1 MRNFKIVI
9 SGLGGILVL
18 VVVIPLVRMIVT
30 ADPAVLRSAIS
41 DAEVIQSIL
50 LTLRAALWATLA
62 CILFGV
68 PLAYA
73 LARWNFPG
81 KTMVQGAIDLPVMI
95 PHTAAGIALLMVY
108 GPEFLL
114 GRAFARLGVSF
125 TGTIAGIS
133 LAMAFVSLPFLVNAA
148 RDGFL
153 AIDPRLERVARTL
166 GATPWQAFFKVSLA
180 LCWRSILSGAIMM
193 WARGIAEFG
202 AVIILTY
209 HPMIAPILIWERFE
223 NYGLKYASPVAVI
236 LILLCLVVFSVLR
249 WLASSENGDLSCSDL
264 KMFVSG

>member
-1 MRNFKIVI
+1 MSV
-9 SGLGGILVL
+9 LGGILIL
-18 VVVIPLVRMIVT
+18 IIVIPLVRVIAT
-30 ADPAVLRSAIS
+30 SDPTVLRSTVS
-41 DAEVIQSIL
+41 DPEVIHSIL
-50 LTLRAALWATLA
+50 LTLRAALYATLA
-62 CILFGV
+62 CLLFGV

-81 KTMVQGAIDLPVMI
+81 KAMIQGIIDLPVMI

-114 GRAFARLGVSF
+114 GRAFAAVGLTF
-125 TGTIAGIS
+125 TGTVAGIS

-148 RDGFL
+148 RDGFA

-166 GATPWQAFFKVSLA
+166 GASPWQAFFKVSLA
-180 LCWRSILSGAIMM
+180 LSWRSVLSGAIMM

-202 AVIILTY
+202 AVVILTY
-209 HPMIAPILIWERFE
+209 HPMIAPILIWERFQ

-236 LILLCLVVFSVLR
+236 LILLCLVIFSGLR
-249 WLASSENGDLSCSDL
+249 WLAVQKKET
-264 KMFVSG
+264 

>member
-1 MRNFKIVI
+1 VKNFKIVI

-18 VVVIPLVRMIVT
+18 IIVVPLLKVIFST
-30 ADPAVLRSAIS
+30 DPTVLRSTIS
-41 DAEVIQSIL
+41 DPEVIHSIL

-62 CILFGV
+62 CLVFGV

-81 KTMVQGAIDLPVMI
+81 KTIVQGTIDLPVMI

-108 GPEFLL
+108 GREFLL
-114 GRAFARLGVSF
+114 GRAFAALGVSF
-125 TGTIAGIS
+125 TGTVAGIS

-153 AIDPRLERVARTL
+153 AVDPRLERVARTL
-166 GATPWQAFFKVSLA
+166 GASPWQTFFKVSLA
-180 LCWRSILSGAIMM
+180 LCWRSVLSGAILM

-202 AVIILTY
+202 AVIILAY
-209 HPMIAPILIWERFE
+209 HPMVAPILIWERFE
-223 NYGLKYASPVAVI
+223 NYGLKYARPVAVI
-236 LILLCLVVFSVLR
+236 LILLCLVIFSGLR
-249 WLASSENGDLSCSDL
+249 WLAVEKKES
-264 KMFVSG
+264 

>member
-18 VVVIPLVRMIVT
+18 VVVIPLVRMIAT
-30 ADPAVLRSAIS
+30 ADPAVLGSTIREPA
-41 DAEVIQSIL
+41 VIQSIL

-62 CILFGV
+62 SLLFGV

-81 KTMVQGAIDLPVMI
+81 KTMVQGAIDLPIMI

-114 GRAFARLGVSF
+114 GRAFAAVGVSF
-125 TGTIAGIS
+125 TGTVAGIS

-148 RDGFL
+148 RDGFQ

-166 GATPWQAFFKVSLA
+166 GASPWQAFFKVSLA

-209 HPMIAPILIWERFE
+209 HPMVAPILIWERFE

-236 LILLCLVVFSVLR
+236 LILLCLVVFSGLR
-249 WLASSENGDLSCSDL
+249 WLARQKTET
-264 KMFVSG
+264 

>member
-1 MRNFKIVI
+1 MRNFKIII

-18 VVVIPLVRMIVT
+18 IVVIPLVRMVLS
-30 ADPAVLRSAIS
+30 ADPAVLGSTMR
-41 DAEVIQSIL
+41 DPEVIQSIL
-50 LTLRAALWATLA
+50 LTLRAALWATLS

-73 LARWNFPG
+73 LARWRFPG
-81 KTMVQGAIDLPVMI
+81 KSMVQGIVDLPVMI

-108 GPEFLL
+108 GREFFL
-114 GRAFARLGVSF
+114 GKTFGMVGISF
-125 TGTIAGIS
+125 TGTELGIS

-153 AIDPRLERVARTL
+153 SVDPRLERVARTL
-166 GATPWQAFFKVSLA
+166 GASPWQAFFKVSLA

-202 AVIILTY
+202 AVIVLAY
-209 HPMIAPILIWERFE
+209 HPMIAPVLIWERLE

-236 LILLCLVVFSVLR
+236 LILLCLLVFSGLR
-249 WLASSENGDLSCSDL
+249 WLSRQKKE
-264 KMFVSG
+264 V

>member
-1 MRNFKIVI
+1 MRNFRIVI
-9 SGLGGILVL
+9 SGLSGILVL
-18 VVVIPLVRMIVT
+18 IIVIPLARMVLS
-30 ADPAVLRSAIS
+30 ADPGVLRSTIG
-41 DAEVIQSIL
+41 DPEVIQSIL
-50 LTLRAALWATLA
+50 LTLRAALWATLS

-73 LARWNFPG
+73 LARWDFPG
-81 KTMVQGAIDLPVMI
+81 KSIVQGIVDLPVMI

-108 GPEFLL
+108 GREFFL
-114 GRAFARLGVSF
+114 GKAFGLVGVSF
-125 TGTIAGIS
+125 TGTVSGIS

-153 AIDPRLERVARTL
+153 SVDPRLERVARTL
-166 GATPWQAFFKVSLA
+166 GASPWQAFFKVSLA

-202 AVIILTY
+202 AVIVLAY
-209 HPMIAPILIWERFE
+209 HPMVAPVLIWERLE

-236 LILLCLVVFSVLR
+236 LILLCLLIFSGLR
-249 WLASSENGDLSCSDL
+249 WLARQKKEA
-264 KMFVSG
+264 

>member
-18 VVVIPLVRMIVT
+18 VVVIPLVRMIAT

-50 LTLRAALWATLA
+50 LTLRAALYATLA
-62 CILFGV
+62 CLLFGV

-81 KTMVQGAIDLPVMI
+81 KTMVQGAIDLPIMI

-114 GRAFARLGVSF
+114 GKAFAAVGVSF

-249 WLASSENGDLSCSDL
+249 WLAAQ
-264 KMFVSG
+264 KMET

>member
-1 MRNFKIVI
+1 MSNFRIVM

-18 VVVIPLVRMIVT
+18 IVVIPLVRVIAT
-30 ADPAVLRSAIS
+30 SDPTVLRATIG
-41 DAEVIQSIL
+41 DPEVIHSIL
-50 LTLRAALWATLA
+50 LTLRAALYATLV
-62 CILFGV
+62 CLWFGV

-81 KTMVQGAIDLPVMI
+81 KALIQGVIDLPVMI

-114 GRAFARLGVSF
+114 GRAFAAVGLTF
-125 TGTIAGIS
+125 TGTVAGIS

-166 GATPWQAFFKVSLA
+166 GATPWQAFFRVSLA
-180 LCWRSILSGAIMM
+180 LSWRSVLSGAIMM

-202 AVIILTY
+202 AVVILTY
-209 HPMIAPILIWERFE
+209 HPMIAPILIWERFQ

-236 LILLCLVVFSVLR
+236 LILLCLIIFSGLR
-249 WLASSENGDLSCSDL
+249 WLAVQKKET
-264 KMFVSG
+264 